1 MNGFVALLILVALSQ
16 SSISNEV
23 REIPKCSG
31 TDMTEKFRLDALSHH
46 DHYRKKLKDDNNE
59 KGYPPTNDMK
69 PLQYDCQLEND
80 ALQSAQYYCQHP
92 IDPHLIHLG
101 ANIDTQTGRVAGGKA
116 FVNVGA
122 TIGKWWDTAR
132 SYTQSKSLL
141 PTRHDPSEAPFLQ
154 MANGNMTKIGC
165 AFSICDPKSDKTD
178 ATDGESSD
186 DESDNFVVP
195 PVKIV
200 CMYGPPYIADGV
212 PLYTPRT

>member
-1 MNGFVALLILVALSQ
+1 MASRSATAARPGGVALLILVALSQ
-16 SSISNEV
+16 STISNEV
-23 REIPKCSG
+23 PEIPKCSG
-31 TDMTEKFRLDALSHH
+31 TNMTEEFRSKALN
-46 DHYRKKLKDDNNE
+46 KLEDDNNE

-122 TIGKWWDTAR
+122 
-132 SYTQSKSLL
+132 
-141 PTRHDPSEAPFLQ
+141 

-165 AFSICDPKSDKTD
+165 AFSICDPKSEKAD

-200 CMYGPPYIADGV
+200 CMYGPP
-212 PLYTPRT
+212 